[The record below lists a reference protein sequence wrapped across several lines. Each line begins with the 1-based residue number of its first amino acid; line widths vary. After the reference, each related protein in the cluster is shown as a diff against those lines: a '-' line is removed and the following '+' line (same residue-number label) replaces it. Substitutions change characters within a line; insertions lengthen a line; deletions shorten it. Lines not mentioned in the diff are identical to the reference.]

1 VLSAAASTLAKD
13 AFLSPSAGEALSP
26 GAIVEVRW
34 APICRTAEQREI
46 DEAEIVLSL
55 DGGRTFPVRVS
66 PDLNPCTAKYVW
78 KVPALPSGEARLALR
93 AGMDESDRSER
104 VEIVSASFRILVE
117 PDGRVEQLRRRM
129 SEWWV
134 LPEPQPLTAED
145 LMERRLGN
153 TAAATAASEASPEIG
168 AASQAPG
175 LERPAR
181 LSSIASIA
189 GTLPAFTR
197 PYEGARLSGAATPL
211 RL

>member
-1 VLSAAASTLAKD
+1 MRAKE
-13 AFLSPSAGEALSP
+13 AFLSPSAGEALAP
-26 GAIVEVRW
+26 GAIVDVRW
-34 APICRTAEQREI
+34 APICRTEGQREI

-78 KVPALPSGEARLALR
+78 KVPALPSSDARLALR
-93 AGMDESDRSER
+93 AGMDESDRNER
-104 VEIVSASFRILVE
+104 VEIVSASFRILAE

-129 SEWWV
+129 SEWFV
-134 LPEPQPLTAED
+134 LPEPEALTAED

-153 TAAATAASEASPEIG
+153 TTTATAASGTSPEIG
-168 AASQAPG
+168 AASQAPA

-181 LSSIASIA
+181 SSSIESLA

-197 PYEGARLSGAATPL
+197 PYVGARPSGAATPL